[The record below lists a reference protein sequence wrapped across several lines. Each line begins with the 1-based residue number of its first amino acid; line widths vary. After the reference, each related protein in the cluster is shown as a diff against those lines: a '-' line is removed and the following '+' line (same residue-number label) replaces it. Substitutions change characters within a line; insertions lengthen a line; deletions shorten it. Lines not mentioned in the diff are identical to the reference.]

1 MFLLLSNL
9 MPLPLSMKKVE
20 LVQTL
25 DECKMCDYI
34 PESTSDG
41 LREILLGCLSI
52 SPCKLESWHYVIF
65 IP

>member
-1 MFLLLSNL
+1 MFLLFPNL
-9 MPLPLSMKKVE
+9 MSLSLSMKKVE

-25 DECKMCDYI
+25 DECKMSDYI

-41 LREILLGCLSI
+41 LREILLGCLNI